1 MSTPELSVSEEHE
14 KISAPTTPGQA
25 EGSEN
30 RDNQSQASPALA
42 QLDPAQ
48 LDPAEGEAQSDA

>member
-1 MSTPELSVSEEHE
+1 MSTTKEE

-30 RDNQSQASPALA
+30 LDEQSETSPA
-42 QLDPAQ
+42 PSQ
-48 LDPAEGEAQSDA
+48 LDPAEGEVADEDKTQSDN